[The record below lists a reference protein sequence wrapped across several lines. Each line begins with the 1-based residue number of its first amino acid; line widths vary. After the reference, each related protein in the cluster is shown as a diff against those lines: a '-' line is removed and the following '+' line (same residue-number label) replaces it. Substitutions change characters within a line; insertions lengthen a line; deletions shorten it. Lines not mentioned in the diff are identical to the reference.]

1 MRTVIVF
8 LGMSVMFLWCSVTSA
23 DVNIP
28 GLGSGAYD
36 VPSVGGPG
44 DKVDKAPNCETQLR
58 PKITKVTPD
67 PVKPGD
73 KITIKGENFQS
84 KDCLQDVSF
93 GTRGGDRSDNKV
105 SFKYIDESTVE
116 AVVPADLKSGLSP
129 VNVVTVGGSSQQIL
143 LIQAKD
149 GGSSK
154 DAGSAKD
161 TAPSKDT
168 GSSRDA
174 GSAKDTVSPKE
185 TVSPKDAGSPKD
197 TGSAKDGGSTKDKGS
212 SK

>member
-1 MRTVIVF
+1 MRKFILL
-8 LGMSVMFLWCSVTSA
+8 LGMSVLFFWFSAVVSA

-84 KDCLQDVSF
+84 KECFQDVSF
-93 GTRGGDRSDNKV
+93 GTRGGDRHDNKV
-105 SFKYIDESTVE
+105 SFKYIDETTVE
-116 AVVPADLKSGLSP
+116 AIVPDLKPGLSP
-129 VNVVTVGGSSQQIL
+129 VNVMTVGGSSQQIL

-149 GGSSK
+149 GGSK
-154 DAGSAKD
+154 
-161 TAPSKDT
+161 
-168 GSSRDA
+168 
-174 GSAKDTVSPKE
+174 
-185 TVSPKDAGSPKD
+185 
-197 TGSAKDGGSTKDKGS
+197 
-212 SK
+212 

>member
-1 MRTVIVF
+1 MTKVTTILGIFVLF
-8 LGMSVMFLWCSVTSA
+8 LYFSPLVTA

-44 DKVDKAPNCETQLR
+44 DKVEKAPTCETHLR

-67 PVKPGD
+67 PVKPGE

-93 GTRGGDRSDNKV
+93 GSQGGTRSDGN
-105 SFKYIDESTVE
+105 SFKYIDDATVE
-116 AVVPADLKSGLSP
+116 AIVPELKPGLSP
-129 VNVVTVGGSSQQIL
+129 VNIVTVGGSAQQIL

-149 GGSSK
+149 GSSTTTETSSPKDAGAAKDKGSSK
-154 DAGSAKD
+154 DRGSAKD
-161 TAPSKDT
+161 ES
-168 GSSRDA
+168 
-174 GSAKDTVSPKE
+174 
-185 TVSPKDAGSPKD
+185 SPKDAGSPK
-197 TGSAKDGGSTKDKGS
+197 GSGS
-212 SK
+212 SKDGSSSK